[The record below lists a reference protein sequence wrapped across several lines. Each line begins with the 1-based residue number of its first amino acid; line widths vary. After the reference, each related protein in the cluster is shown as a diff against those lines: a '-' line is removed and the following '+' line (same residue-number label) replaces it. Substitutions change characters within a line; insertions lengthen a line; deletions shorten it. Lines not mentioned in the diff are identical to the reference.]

1 MASRNKNW
9 LTRLLFHQVT
19 LSVLGFLILFAISVP
34 LARNVSQRY
43 RISQEVK
50 ELEQEIGEL
59 GKKNSELKNLINYL
73 QSDQFIEEQARL
85 NLNYK
90 KEGEK
95 MVVIKEKNE
104 STTSEEVDAN
114 IFTGKNS
121 DQFQTKSIS
130 NPQRWWR
137 YFFK

>member
-1 MASRNKNW
+1 MPGKNKNW
-9 LTRLLFHQVT
+9 LSRLLFHQIT
-19 LSVLGFLILFAISVP
+19 LAVLGFLILLAISVP

-43 RISQEVK
+43 RVSQEVK
-50 ELEQEIGEL
+50 ELEQEINRLE
-59 GKKNSELKNLINYL
+59 KKNSELKNLINYL

-95 MVVIKEKNE
+95 MVVIKEKDE
-104 STTSEEVDAN
+104 STTSEGVGGEVFA
-114 IFTGKNS
+114 GNS
-121 DQFQTKSIS
+121 SSQPQAKPIS